1 MLNFEEKMQEEI
13 ARIKSPEQILGKCLD
28 QPFTTANSGS
38 RKILYSTQKE
48 HALPLL
54 NPDIPIIQTGFE
66 NRFGDYS
73 SSIIKLDDADYEVMA
88 KISKFSRNPN
98 HHYHLIVKNAK
109 TNKLDVLTRI
119 SYYHSTESYGYLY
132 NNTIMDKLDID
143 YTIKQGTI
151 VRSSQAYDN
160 YMNRADGV
168 NLITAYICR
177 DKTMEDGIQ
186 ISESAALKL
195 ASPLI
200 SKIQIP
206 LNDND
211 IILNLYGDD
220 TQYLGMPFVGEK
232 VKNGIICAIRRE
244 NNDDSLYTQ
253 SREML
258 KRILMSD
265 TKYVTSGDVTII
277 DLDIFSNNPETL
289 RDRHSN
295 NQLNYYYEDKQ
306 RYLYEV
312 IRTVEALKSK
322 GYNELSFELESLYV
336 ECKRE
341 FGGTEFMKE
350 KSYSGT
356 IIELT
361 ILERNIPGVGD
372 KVSNRYG
379 GKGVISEV
387 VPDHLMPILK
397 DTGEHIEICFNSS
410 TCVNRLNDGQLK
422 ETSLTHIGAR
432 VLQFVQLA
440 YKNDTDA
447 ALSEI
452 IKFVSMCSPTQGN
465 QLNKMMEY
473 YSNEDKDIFLQSM
486 YDEGNIILSLLPASE
501 SLTLDDLDRI
511 YKEFPYATQHQMLSP
526 IIDSNGNIRY
536 VNARRPLVCG
546 KMYIYRLKQY
556 AEEKFSVTSLSS
568 VNIRNENTRSK
579 SSKNFKSLHSNT
591 PIKFGD
597 MESGDLG
604 HVTMEFVISALMI
617 HSVSPQ
623 ARRLAEQMLTD
634 NPYDIDIKLNDNSVN
649 RSAQIANIYLK
660 SMGYRLKFLKKKKKI
675 TRGVLTKGVTYHWG
689 DKSLRNG
696 VMYVDKAESGFDIDK
711 DFRKMSDT
719 EKVKRGVYYDGITYD
734 E

>member
-1 MLNFEEKMQEEI
+1 MLNFEETMQKET

-54 NPDIPIIQTGFE
+54 NPEVPIIQTGFE

-73 SSIIKLDDADYEVMA
+73 SSIIKMDDDYEVLK
-88 KISKFSRNPN
+88 KIAKFSRNPQ
-98 HHYHLIVKNAK
+98 HHYHLILKNK
-109 TNKLDVLTRI
+109 RTNQLHVLTRI
-119 SYYHSTESYGYLY
+119 SYNHLTESYGYLY
-132 NNTIMDKLDID
+132 NNKIMDQLDID
-143 YTIKQGTI
+143 YTVKRGEI
-151 VRSSQAYDN
+151 VRSSQAYDM
-160 YMNRADGV
+160 YMNRCDGV
-168 NLITAYICR
+168 NLTTAYICR

-211 IILNLYGDD
+211 IVLNLYGDD
-220 TQYLGMPFVGEK
+220 NEYIGMPYVGEK
-232 VKNGIICAIRRE
+232 VKDGIICAIRRE
-244 NNDDSLYTQ
+244 NTDDSLYTQ

-258 KRILMSD
+258 KKIMMSD
-265 TKYVTSGDVTII
+265 TKYLIKGDVQVI
-277 DLDIFSNNPETL
+277 DLNIYSNNPESL
-289 RDRHSN
+289 RERHSN
-295 NQLNYYYEDKQ
+295 SQLNYYYEDKQ
-306 RYLYEV
+306 RYMYEI
-312 IRTVEALKSK
+312 IRSVEDLKSQ
-322 GYNELSFELESLYV
+322 GYNNLSYDLESLYID
-336 ECKRE
+336 CKRE
-341 FGGTEFMKE
+341 FGGMEFIKD

-361 ILERNIPGVGD
+361 VLERNIPSVGD
-372 KVSNRYG
+372 KISNRYG

-387 VPDHLMPILK
+387 VPDHLMPIVK
-397 DTGEHIEICFNSS
+397 DTGKHIDICFNSS

-422 ETSLTHIGAR
+422 ETSLTHIGER
-432 VLQFVQLA
+432 IIQFVNMA
-440 YKNDTDA
+440 YKNDTNT
-447 ALSEI
+447 ALMEI
-452 IKFVSMCSPTQGN
+452 IKFVSLCSPDQGEMMRT
-465 QLNKMMEY
+465 MMET
-473 YSNEDKDIFLQSM
+473 YSSEEKDIFLQSIL
-486 YDEGNIILSLLPASE
+486 DTENIFLSLLPASE
-501 SLTLDDLDRI
+501 SMTLDHLNKI
-511 YKEFPYATQHQMLSP
+511 YQEFPYAKQHQILAP
-526 IIDSNGNIRY
+526 IEDSTGRIRY
-536 VNARRPLVCG
+536 VIARRPLVCG

-604 HVTMEFVISALMI
+604 HIGMEYVLSALMI

-623 ARRLAEQMLTD
+623 ARRLVEQMLTD
-634 NPYDIDIKLNDNSVN
+634 DPYDIDIKLDDNSIN
-649 RSAQIANIYLK
+649 RTAQIANIYLK
-660 SMGYRLKFLKKKKKI
+660 VMGYRLRFKKKLKRPK
-675 TRGVLTKGVTYHWG
+675 RGILTKGITYHWG
-689 DKSLRNG
+689 DKPLRKG
-696 VMYVDKAESGFDIDK
+696 IMYVSEEEKGFDIEK
-711 DFRKMSDT
+711 DIKRS
-719 EKVKRGVYYDGITYD
+719 EEVHGLKRGVYYDGVTYD

>member
-1 MLNFEEKMQEEI
+1 MLNFEETMQKEI
-13 ARIKSPEQILGKCLD
+13 DRIKTPEQILVKCLD

-54 NPDIPIIQTGFE
+54 NPEVPIIQTGFE

-73 SSIIKLDDADYEVMA
+73 SSIIKMNDDYEVLA

-98 HHYHLIVKNAK
+98 HHYHLIIKNK
-109 TNKLDVLTRI
+109 RTNQLDLLTRVF
-119 SYYHSTESYGYLY
+119 YNHLTESYGYLY
-132 NNTIMDKLDID
+132 NNSVMDKLDID
-143 YTIKQGTI
+143 YTIRKGEI
-151 VRSSQAYDN
+151 VRSSKAFDS
-160 YMNRADGV
+160 YMNRCDGV
-168 NLITAYICR
+168 NLTTAYICR

-211 IILNLYGDD
+211 IILNLYGNDNE
-220 TQYLGMPFVGEK
+220 YLGIPYVGEK
-232 VKNGIICAIRRE
+232 VKDGIICAIRRE
-244 NNDDSLYTQ
+244 NNEDSLYTQ

-265 TKYVTSGDVTII
+265 TKYLCSGDVEVI
-277 DLDIFSNNPETL
+277 DLDIYSNNPDTL

-306 RYLYEV
+306 RYMYDI
-312 IRTVEALKSK
+312 IRTVENLKSQ
-322 GYNELSFELESLYV
+322 GYTNLSYELERLYI
-336 ECKRE
+336 ESKRE
-341 FGGTEFMKE
+341 FSGTEFMKD

-356 IIELT
+356 IIEIT
-361 ILERNIPGVGD
+361 ILERNIPSVGD
-372 KVSNRYG
+372 KISNRYG
-379 GKGVISEV
+379 GKGVISQV
-387 VPDHLMPILK
+387 VPNHLMPIVE
-397 DTGEHIEICFNSS
+397 DTGGPIDICFNSS

-422 ETSLTHIGAR
+422 ETSLTHIGQR
-432 VLQFVQLA
+432 IIQFIDMALK
-440 YKNDTDA
+440 YDTDA
-447 ALSEI
+447 ALKEI
-452 IKFVSMCSPTQGN
+452 IKFVSLCSADQG
-465 QLNKMMEY
+465 QTLQTLIDC
-473 YSNEDKDIFLQSM
+473 YSDEDKDVFLQTVL
-486 YDEGNIILSLLPASE
+486 DDGNIFLSLLPASE
-501 SLTLDDLDRI
+501 SMTLDQLDRI
-511 YKEFPYATQHQMLSP
+511 YKEFPYVKQHRMLAP
-526 IIDSNGNIRY
+526 IIDSAGNIRY
-536 VNARRPLVCG
+536 AIARRRLVCG

-597 MESGDLG
+597 MEQGDLSHIG
-604 HVTMEFVISALMI
+604 IEYALSALMI

-623 ARRLAEQMLTD
+623 ARRLTEQMLTD
-634 NPYDIDIKLNDNSVN
+634 DPYDIDIKLDENSIN
-649 RSAQIANIYLK
+649 RTAQISNIYLK
-660 SMGYRLKFLKKKKKI
+660 NLGYRLKFSKKLKRPK
-675 TRGVLTKGVTYHWG
+675 RGILAKGITYHWG
-689 DKSLRNG
+689 DKPLRNG
-696 VMYVDKAESGFDIDK
+696 IMYVSEEEKGFDIAK
-711 DFRKMSDT
+711 DIKRA
-719 EKVKRGVYYDGITYD
+719 EEVHGLKRGVYYDGVTYD

>member
-1 MLNFEEKMQEEI
+1 MLNFEETMQKET

-54 NPDIPIIQTGFE
+54 KPEVPIIQTGYE

-73 SSIIKLDDADYEVMA
+73 ASIIKMEDDYEVLA
-88 KISKFSRNPN
+88 KISKFSRIPN
-98 HHYHLIVKNAK
+98 HHYILIVRNMR
-109 TNKLDVLTRI
+109 TNQLHVITRI
-119 SYYHSTESYGYLY
+119 SYNHLTESYGYLY
-132 NNTIMDKLDID
+132 NNKIMDQLDVG
-143 YTIKQGTI
+143 YEVKRGEI
-151 VRSSQAYDN
+151 VRSSQAYDD
-160 YMNRADGV
+160 YMNRCDGV
-168 NLITAYICR
+168 NLTTAYICR

-186 ISESAALKL
+186 VSESAALKL

-220 TQYLGMPFVGEK
+220 NAYLGIPYVGEK
-232 VKNGIICAIRRE
+232 VKDGIICAIRRE
-244 NNDDSLYTQ
+244 NTDDSLYTQ

-258 KRILMSD
+258 KKILMSD
-265 TKYVTSGDVTII
+265 TKYLASGDVEVI
-277 DLDIFSNNPETL
+277 DLDIYSNNPDTL

-306 RYLYEV
+306 RYLYE
-312 IRTVEALKSK
+312 IIHTVEGLKSK
-322 GYNELSFELESLYV
+322 GFTDLSYDLEAIYINA
-336 ECKRE
+336 KRE
-341 FGGTEFMKE
+341 FGGAEFIKD
-350 KSYSGT
+350 KTYSGT
-356 IIELT
+356 TIEIT
-361 ILERNIPGVGD
+361 ILERNIPQVGD
-372 KVSNRYG
+372 KISNRYG
-379 GKGVISEV
+379 GKGVISQI
-387 VPDHLMPILK
+387 VPDHLMPIVK
-397 DTGEHIEICFNSS
+397 DTGKPVEICFNSS

-422 ETSLTHIGAR
+422 ETSLTHIGER
-432 VLQFVQLA
+432 ILQFVSMA
-440 YKNDTDA
+440 YANDTDM

-452 IKFVSMCSPTQGN
+452 IKFIRMCSPSQGEAMAMWVTN
-465 QLNKMMEY
+465 LTD
-473 YSNEDKDIFLQSM
+473 EDRDIVLQSIL
-486 YDEGNIILSLLPASE
+486 DEGSIFLSLLPASE
-501 SLTLDDLDRI
+501 SLTLDDLDAI
-511 YKEFPYATQHQMLSP
+511 YKEFPYAIQHQMLAP
-526 IIDSNGNIRY
+526 IIDSAGNVRY
-536 VNARRPLVCG
+536 AIARRPLVCG

-597 MESGDLG
+597 MEQGDLSHIG
-604 HVTMEFVISALMI
+604 VENVVSILMI

-634 NPYDIDIKLNDNSVN
+634 NPYDIDIKLDDNSIN
-649 RSAQIANIYLK
+649 RTAQIANVYLK
-660 SMGYRLKFLKKKKKI
+660 TMGYRLRFLKKMKKPK
-675 TRGVLTKGVTYHWG
+675 RGVLTKGITYHYG
-689 DKSLRNG
+689 DHPLRKG
-696 VMYVDKAESGFDIDK
+696 VMYVSEEEKGYDIDK
-711 DFRKMSDT
+711 DFKRAQEVEDK
-719 EKVKRGVYYDGITYD
+719 KRGVYYEGVSYD

>member
-1 MLNFEEKMQEEI
+1 MLNFEETMQKET

-54 NPDIPIIQTGFE
+54 KPEVPIIQTGYE

-73 SSIIKLDDADYEVMA
+73 ASIIKMEDDYEVLA
-88 KISKFSRNPN
+88 KISKFSRIPN
-98 HHYHLIVKNAK
+98 HHYILIVRNMR
-109 TNKLDVLTRI
+109 TNQLHVITRI
-119 SYYHSTESYGYLY
+119 SYNHLTESYGYLY
-132 NNTIMDKLDID
+132 NNKIMDQLDVG
-143 YTIKQGTI
+143 YEVKRGEI
-151 VRSSQAYDN
+151 VRSSQAYDD
-160 YMNRADGV
+160 YMNRCDGV
-168 NLITAYICR
+168 NLTTAYICR

-186 ISESAALKL
+186 VSESAALKL

-220 TQYLGMPFVGEK
+220 NAYLGIPYVGEK
-232 VKNGIICAIRRE
+232 VKDGIICAIRRE
-244 NNDDSLYTQ
+244 NTDDSLYTQ

-258 KRILMSD
+258 KKILMSD
-265 TKYVTSGDVTII
+265 TKYLASGDVEVI
-277 DLDIFSNNPETL
+277 DLDIYSNNPDTL

-306 RYLYEV
+306 RYLYE
-312 IRTVEALKSK
+312 IIHTVEGLKSK
-322 GYNELSFELESLYV
+322 GFTDLSYDLEAIYINA
-336 ECKRE
+336 KRE
-341 FGGTEFMKE
+341 FGGAEFIKD
-350 KSYSGT
+350 KTYSGT
-356 IIELT
+356 TIEIT
-361 ILERNIPGVGD
+361 ILERNIPQVGD
-372 KVSNRYG
+372 KISNRYG
-379 GKGVISEV
+379 GKGVISQI
-387 VPDHLMPILK
+387 VPDHLMPIVK
-397 DTGEHIEICFNSS
+397 DTGKPVEICFNSS

-422 ETSLTHIGAR
+422 ETSLTHIGER
-432 VLQFVQLA
+432 ILQFVNMA
-440 YKNDTDA
+440 YANDTNA

-452 IKFVSMCSPTQGN
+452 VKFIRMCSPTQGESMAMWITN
-465 QLNKMMEY
+465 L
-473 YSNEDKDIFLQSM
+473 SDEDRDIVLQSIL
-486 YDEGNIILSLLPASE
+486 DEGSIFLSLLPASE
-501 SLTLDDLDRI
+501 SLTLDDLDAI
-511 YKEFPYATQHQMLSP
+511 YKEFPYAKQHQMLAP
-526 IIDSNGNIRY
+526 IIDSMGNVRY
-536 VNARRPLVCG
+536 AIARRPLVCG

-597 MESGDLG
+597 MEQGDLSHIG
-604 HVTMEFVISALMI
+604 VENVVSILMI

-634 NPYDIDIKLNDNSVN
+634 NPYDIDIKLDDNSIN
-649 RSAQIANIYLK
+649 RTAQIANVYLK
-660 SMGYRLKFLKKKKKI
+660 TMGYRLRFLKKMKKPK
-675 TRGVLTKGVTYHWG
+675 RGVLTKGITYHYG
-689 DKSLRNG
+689 DHPLRKG
-696 VMYVDKAESGFDIDK
+696 VMYVSEEEKGYDIDK
-711 DFRKMSDT
+711 DFKRAQEVEDK
-719 EKVKRGVYYDGITYD
+719 KRGVYYEGVSYD

>member
-1 MLNFEEKMQEEI
+1 MLNFEEIMQNET
-13 ARIKSPEQILGKCLD
+13 ARIRSLEQILGKCLD

-54 NPDIPIIQTGFE
+54 NPEVPIIQTGFE

-73 SSIIKLDDADYEVMA
+73 ASIIKMEDDYEVLA

-98 HHYHLIVKNAK
+98 HHYILILRNMR
-109 TNKLDVLTRI
+109 TNQLHIVTRI
-119 SYYHSTESYGYLY
+119 SYHHLTESYGYLY
-132 NNTIMDKLDID
+132 NNKVMDMID
-143 YTIKQGTI
+143 KDYI
-151 VRSSQAYDN
+151 VKRGEIIRSSQAYDD
-160 YMNRADGV
+160 YMNRCDGV
-168 NLITAYICR
+168 NLTTAYICR

-186 ISESAALKL
+186 ISRSAALKL

-220 TQYLGMPFVGEK
+220 NEYLGIPYVGEK
-232 VKNGIICAIRRE
+232 VKDGIICAIRRE
-244 NNDDSLYTQ
+244 NTDDSLYTQ

-258 KRILMSD
+258 KKILMSD
-265 TKYVTSGDVTII
+265 TKYLASGDVEVI
-277 DLDIFSNNPETL
+277 DLDIYSNNPETL

-306 RYLYEV
+306 RYLYE
-312 IRTVEALKSK
+312 IIHTVESLKSK
-322 GYNELSFELESLYV
+322 GYTNLSYDLESLYINS
-336 ECKRE
+336 KRE
-341 FGGTEFMKE
+341 FAGTEFIKE
-350 KSYSGT
+350 KTYSGT
-356 IIELT
+356 TIEIT
-361 ILERNIPGVGD
+361 ILERNIPQVGD
-372 KVSNRYG
+372 KISNRYG

-387 VPDHLMPILK
+387 VEDHLMPIVK
-397 DTGEHIEICFNSS
+397 DTGKPVDICFNSS

-422 ETSLTHIGAR
+422 ETSLTHIGER
-432 VLQFVQLA
+432 ILQFIELA
-440 YKNDTDA
+440 YRNDTDG
-447 ALSEI
+447 ALAEI
-452 IKFVSMCSPTQGN
+452 IKFIKMCSPDQGAS
-465 QLNKMMEY
+465 MELMVQS
-473 YSNEDKDIFLQSM
+473 YSDEDKDIFLQSIL
-486 YDEGNIILSLLPASE
+486 DEGSIFISVLPASE

-511 YKEFPYATQHQMLSP
+511 YKAFPYIKQHQILAP
-526 IIDSNGNIRY
+526 IIDSVGNIRY
-536 VNARRPLVCG
+536 AIARRPLVCG

-597 MESGDLG
+597 MEQGDLSHIG
-604 HVTMEFVISALMI
+604 VEHVVSMLMV

-623 ARRLAEQMLTD
+623 ARRLVEQMLTD
-634 NPYDIDIKLNDNSVN
+634 DPYDINIKLDDNSIN
-649 RSAQIANIYLK
+649 RTAQIANVYLK
-660 SMGYRLKFLKKKKKI
+660 TMGYRLKFLKKSKKPK
-675 TRGVLTKGVTYHWG
+675 RGVLTKGITYHWG
-689 DKSLRNG
+689 DHPLRKG
-696 VMYVDKAESGFDIDK
+696 VMYVSEEEKGFDINKNFKRAKEVEDI
-711 DFRKMSDT
+711 
-719 EKVKRGVYYDGITYD
+719 KRGVYYDGVTYD

>member
-54 NPDIPIIQTGFE
+54 NPEVPIIQTGFE

-73 SSIIKLDDADYEVMA
+73 SSIIRLEDGDYEVMD

-98 HHYHLIVKNAK
+98 HHYHLIIRNTR

-220 TQYLGMPFVGEK
+220 NQYLGMPYVGEK
-232 VKNGIICAIRRE
+232 VKDGIICAIRRE

-265 TKYVTSGDVTII
+265 TKYVASGDVTVI
-277 DLDIFSNNPETL
+277 DLEIFSNNPDTL

-306 RYLYEV
+306 RYMYEI
-312 IRTVEALKSK
+312 IRSVESLKSK
-322 GYNELSFELESLYV
+322 GYTQLSYELESLYV
-336 ECKRE
+336 NCKRE
-341 FGGTEFMKE
+341 FGGVEFIKE

-387 VPDHLMPILK
+387 VPDHLMPVLK

-432 VLQFVQLA
+432 ILQFVNMA
-440 YKNDTDA
+440 YKDDTDT
-447 ALSEI
+447 ALMEI
-452 IKFVSMCSPTQGN
+452 IKFISMCSPTQGE
-465 QLNKMMEY
+465 QLRIMMQH
-473 YSNEDKDIFLQSM
+473 YSSEDKDIFLQSM
-486 YDEGNIILSLLPASE
+486 LDEGNIILSLLPATE

-511 YKEFPYATQHQMLSP
+511 YKEFPYAIQHQMLSP

-536 VNARRPLVCG
+536 VTARRPLVCG

-604 HVTMEFVISALMI
+604 HITMEFVVSALMI

-634 NPYDIDIKLNDNSVN
+634 NPYDIDIKLTEDSVN

-660 SMGYRLKFLKKKKKI
+660 AMGYRLKFFKRPKKLV
-675 TRGVLTKGVTYHWG
+675 RGVLTKGVTYHWG
-689 DKSLRNG
+689 DKPLRRG
-696 VMYVDKAESGFDIDK
+696 VMYVSEAEKGFDIEK
-711 DFRKMSDT
+711 DFKRMVEVDSM
-719 EKVKRGVYYDGITYD
+719 KRGVYYEGVSYD